1 MDLVTTDNQKHFDHD
16 QEIIANTNRL
26 AAEILFES
34 VTKSTLSGFLVASA
48 ICFTFSNAT
57 SPVSLQLWFAF
68 FSFAY
73 LLRLFIAKK
82 HKKQIVDDPNPLRYL
97 TLFRVLTILCGLAW
111 GSAGVLL
118 YSDDVIFQ
126 SLLGIVLAGVSATAA
141 SVYMVDKLTNVGF
154 LTATLFFA
162 PVMLFLNG
170 NHFSTTI
177 AFSLIVFGIYS
188 LAINFSNGKKFLEI
202 IKLRFEAHQS
212 KEIIT
217 TLSERHRL
225 HIQHTPLA
233 VIEWDNNLKITFWN
247 TSAERMFGYSAEQA
261 LGKSVNLFVTSSHID
276 LIQKHLSSLMRG
288 LSSSHDDT
296 ECISQDG
303 VIINCEWFNTVLH
316 DSHGNINGIAS
327 LIQDQ
332 TAYIRAKKEIEELA
346 YLDTL
351 TQLANRRLLMNRL
364 EHAISKNIRKKTI
377 GSLIFIDID
386 KYKQLNDNY
395 GHRMGDLLLCEIA
408 KRLKKIL
415 RNSDTIA
422 RFGGDEFV
430 LMIEEIHTDYAEAQK
445 ASQIIAEKVIDC
457 FSEAFFLDHLEY
469 HCTASIGITLFDAT
483 TTKPD
488 EVIRHADIA
497 MYQSKHNG
505 RNSYHFYDES
515 LQSQVDSRAQL
526 MNELQTALGAKQFKL
541 HFQPQVD
548 MNRNIQ
554 GAEILLRWVHPKRGN
569 IPPAEFIPL
578 AEESKM
584 IVPIGGW
591 VLQEACNQLKQ
602 WEASSKTKHLT
613 LSVNVSAI
621 QFSQVN
627 FVEQVTS
634 AINKS
639 NCNPKKLILELT
651 ESAIV
656 HQIEDVIEKMMILKK
671 IGITFSMD
679 DFGVGYSSLSVLKR
693 LPLDELKID
702 RSFVSDLPDNK
713 DSATIAH
720 IIIAMGSGLS
730 LDIIAEGIENE
741 AQETFLK
748 QSGCKSF
755 QGYFYCKPVA
765 VEQFMNMLPSSS
777 EKADV
782 INQE

>member
-1 MDLVTTDNQKHFDHD
+1 MDLVTTDNQKHFDND

-34 VTKSTLSGFLVASA
+34 VTKATLSGFLVASA
-48 ICFTFSNAT
+48 ICFTFSKVTPHVN
-57 SPVSLQLWFAF
+57 LRLWFF
-68 FSFAY
+68 IFSITY
-73 LLRLFIAKK
+73 LLRLLISKKYNKLIASD
-82 HKKQIVDDPNPLRYL
+82 QNPLRYL
-97 TLFRVLTILCGLAW
+97 MLFRALTVLCGIAW

-126 SLLGIVLAGVSATAA
+126 ALLSIILAGVSATAA
-141 SVYMVDKLTNVGF
+141 SVYMVDKFTNVSF
-154 LTATLFFA
+154 LIAALFFT

-170 NHFSTTI
+170 NHISTTI

-202 IKLRFEAHQS
+202 IKLRFEAQQS
-212 KEIIT
+212 KEMIT

-233 VIEWDNNLKITFWN
+233 VIEWDRNLKITFWN
-247 TSAERMFGYSAEQA
+247 NAAERMFGYSAEQA
-261 LGKSVNLFVTSSHID
+261 LGKSLNLFVTSSHID
-276 LIQKHLSSLMRG
+276 LIQNHLSSLMRG

-303 VIINCEWFNTVLH
+303 IIINCEWFNTVLH
-316 DSHGNINGIAS
+316 DTHGNINGIAS

-332 TAYIRAKKEIEELA
+332 TAYLLAKREIEALA

-777 EKADV
+777 EKANV